1 MRASSGRSSLAC
13 PETVLSAF
21 IVHILTYV
29 GLPAVILAIGR
40 TAWNISR
47 AKLLQR
53 AGDTALGAGDKSPR
67 GRAGLEIVKALTSNN
82 EPWYRAILPWRKPDN
97 GEP

>member
-1 MRASSGRSSLAC
+1 LAC

-53 AGDTALGAGDKSPR
+53 AGDTALEAGDRNPR
-67 GRAGLEIVKALTSNN
+67 GRAGMEIVKALTSDN
-82 EPWYRAILPWRKPDN
+82 EPWFLSLLPWRKSDDSP
-97 GEP
+97 P